1 MLGRKVPEVRSAHG
15 KKSMSLRI
23 AIASGKGGTGK
34 TTVAVNLAVVA
45 ALRDGAPAGYVDC
58 DVEEPNGHIFLHPDL
73 TDRDT
78 VMIPVPSVDE
88 AICTACGECSR
99 ICRFKAIALIMD
111 KVLTFPELCHGCG
124 GCTLAC
130 PVGAI
135 KEAPRG
141 VGVVETG
148 FASTS
153 PRESDPRIHFVH
165 GILNVSEAMPVPV
178 IRAVKKRVPDTSLVF
193 MDAPPGTSCA
203 MVESVRD
210 ADFVLLV
217 TEPTP
222 FGLND
227 LAIAVDTMRELGLPA
242 GVVVNRH
249 GAGDDRVRL
258 YCREEGIDILAEIP
272 DDRRVA
278 EVYSR
283 GGIVARELPEFG
295 RRCEKLLDALHAA
308 VPVKV

>member
-1 MLGRKVPEVRSAHG
+1 
-15 KKSMSLRI
+15 MSIRV
-23 AIASGKGGTGK
+23 AVASGKGGTGK

-45 ALRDGAPAGYVDC
+45 ARRGAAPVAYVDC
-58 DVEEPNGHIFLHPDL
+58 DVEEPNGHIFLRPDIAEC
-73 TDRDT
+73 DT
-78 VMIPVPSVDE
+78 VEVPVPAVDE
-88 AICTACGECSR
+88 TACTACGECSR
-99 ICRFKAIALIMD
+99 ICQFKAIVLILD
-111 KVLTFPELCHGCG
+111 RVITFPELCHGCG

-130 PVGAI
+130 PMGAI
-135 KEAPRG
+135 TETPRG

-148 FASTS
+148 YASTS
-153 PRESDPRIHFVH
+153 RREGNARIRFVQ
-165 GILNVSEAMPVPV
+165 GTLNVSEAMPVPV
-178 IRAVKKRVPDTSLVF
+178 IRAVKRRVPDTPLVF
-193 MDAPPGTSCA
+193 LDAPPGTSCA

-227 LAIAVDTMRELGLPA
+227 LAIAVDTVRELGLHA

-249 GAGDDRVRL
+249 GAGDERVRS
-258 YCREEGIDILAEIP
+258 YCRDEGIDILTEIP

-283 GGIVARELPEFG
+283 GGIVVEELPEFA
-295 RRCEKLLDALHAA
+295 RRYEELLDALQAA
-308 VPVKV
+308 VPVKA

>member
-1 MLGRKVPEVRSAHG
+1 MRGAHG
-15 KKSMSLRI
+15 EKLMSLRI
-23 AIASGKGGTGK
+23 AVASGKGGTGK

-45 ALRDGAPAGYVDC
+45 ALRDGTPVGYVDC
-58 DVEEPNGHIFLHPDL
+58 DVEEPNGHIFLEPRM
-73 TDRDT
+73 TTRET
-78 VMIPVPSVDE
+78 VTVPVPTVDE
-88 AICTACGECSR
+88 SICTACGECSR
-99 ICRFKAIALIMD
+99 VCQFKAIVVIID

-135 KEAPRG
+135 TETPRG

-148 FASTS
+148 YASTS
-153 PRESDPRIHFVH
+153 RRENDSRIHFVH
-165 GILNVSEAMPVPV
+165 GVLNVGEAMPIPV
-178 IRAVKKRVPDTSLVF
+178 IRAVKERVPDTPLVF
-193 MDAPPGTSCA
+193 LDAPPGTSCS

-227 LAIAVDTMRELGLPA
+227 LAIAVDTVRELGLAA

-249 GAGDDRVRL
+249 GAGDERIRS
-258 YCREEGIDILAEIP
+258 YCRDEGIDILAEIP

-283 GGIVARELPEFG
+283 GGIVAEELPEFA
-295 RRCEKLLDALHAA
+295 RRCEELLDALRAA

>member
-1 MLGRKVPEVRSAHG
+1 
-15 KKSMSLRI
+15 MSTRV
-23 AIASGKGGTGK
+23 AVASGKGGTGK

-45 ALRDGAPAGYVDC
+45 ALRDGIPVGYVDC
-58 DVEEPNGHIFLHPDL
+58 DVEEPNGHIFLQPDL
-73 TDRDT
+73 TGRET
-78 VMIPVPSVDE
+78 VMVPVPAVDE
-88 AICTACGECSR
+88 SICTACGECSR
-99 ICRFKAIALIMD
+99 ICQFNAIALIID
-111 KVLTFPELCHGCG
+111 KVITFPELCHGCG
-124 GCTLAC
+124 GCMLAC
-130 PVGAI
+130 PVDAI
-135 KEAPRG
+135 TETDRG

-148 FASTS
+148 CASTS
-153 PRESDPRIHFVH
+153 RRENDPRIHFVH
-165 GILNVSEAMPVPV
+165 GALNVGEAMPVPV
-178 IRAVKKRVPDTSLVF
+178 IRAVRTRVPDTPLVF
-193 MDAPPGTSCA
+193 LDAPPGTSCA

-227 LAIAVDTMRELGLPA
+227 LAIAVDTVRELGLPA

-249 GAGDDRVRL
+249 GVGDERVRS
-258 YCREEGIDILAEIP
+258 YCRDEGIDILAEIP

-283 GGIVARELPEFG
+283 GGIVAEELPEYA
-295 RRCEKLLDALHAA
+295 RRYEELLDALRAA